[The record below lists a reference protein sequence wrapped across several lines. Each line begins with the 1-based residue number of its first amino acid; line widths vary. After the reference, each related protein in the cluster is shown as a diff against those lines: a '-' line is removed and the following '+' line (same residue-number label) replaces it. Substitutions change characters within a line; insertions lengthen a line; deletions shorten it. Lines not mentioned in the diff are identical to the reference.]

1 MPDTVAGLV
10 PFSTFLT
17 ASELRTQLIDSD
29 VEILLA
35 ARSHRNHDYA
45 DVPMLSSGNVDIP
58 ALVRLSDA

>member
-1 MPDTVAGLV
+1 MVV

-35 ARSHRNHDYA
+35 ARSYRNHDC
-45 DVPMLSSGNVDIP
+45 VERITPM
-58 ALVRLSDA
+58 